1 MHTRNHLGAGGGI
14 GGSQEPGGAI
24 WGILHLKQGP
34 PTSLFGP
41 TLSLRPCRVTSCPG
55 SNPTTYFHPVLAR
68 SLKNMRFNLMS
79 YLRFIISWLCV
90 FTWWE
95 YIFCCC
101 RPKVYLSWI
110 RIYLCLLFAIFFL
123 AWRELFRHEILPL
136 GHPHS
141 QQHILFLFSQQT
153 HLCLNTCSRIQY
165 GSTMKLKM
173 ILIHWSEPISLP
185 GW

>member
-1 MHTRNHLGAGGGI
+1 MHTCNHLGAGGGI

-68 SLKNMRFNLMS
+68 CLKNVMFYLRS

-90 FTWWE
+90 FNWWE

-101 RPKVYLSWI
+101 RRKVYLSWI
-110 RIYLCLLFAIFFL
+110 RIYLCLLFAIFCSRLTGIVPTWDTSTWSPSAPTAYSFL
-123 AWRELFRHEILPL
+123 ILAVFSYFVCVL
-136 GHPHS
+136 
-141 QQHILFLFSQQT
+141 ILIQEF
-153 HLCLNTCSRIQY
+153 NTC
-165 GSTMKLKM
+165 L
-173 ILIHWSEPISLP
+173 LWS
-185 GW
+185 